1 LFSLETSRYG
11 IARKRKEEFMLSNR
25 MGNTICGL
33 ACGATILAGFGTAS
47 ASAQTIDE
55 RTFFTFSGPVELPGV
70 SLVAGTYMF
79 RLPSPENAHSVV
91 QVMSADGKK
100 TYGTFFT
107 LPVQRAMLPNQA
119 EIRFMESAA
128 GAPPAVQA
136 WWYLDDST
144 GFEFIYPKAQARR
157 GATTAGE
164 SVRTTHTHSATTAAE
179 PVTDN

>member
-1 LFSLETSRYG
+1 
-11 IARKRKEEFMLSNR
+11 MLSNR
-25 MGNTICGL
+25 MGNRICGL
-33 ACGATILAGFGTAS
+33 VCGATMLAGFWTAS

-70 SLVAGTYMF
+70 SLVPGTYMF

-107 LPVQRAMLPNQA
+107 LPVQRAMLPNNA

-128 GAPPAVQA
+128 GAPPAIQA
-136 WWYLDDST
+136 WYFDDST
-144 GFEFIYPKAQARR
+144 GFEFIYPKIQARR
-157 GATTAGE
+157 GATIAGE

-179 PVTDN
+179 PVNDSEPVTHN